1 MSDVKEL
8 QVTLTTDAEAAA
20 LTGGKKP
27 RRQRSTRKQRGGG
40 AVPAGEIPD
49 GTGGALSPQEAAVAE
64 GPEARVLKLDTST
77 PATPPTGILEP
88 VSGEGSG
95 APILAA
101 PKPMSGGGVT
111 TQEPI
116 SPLATALSITP
127 PAVTLPSLATTTIGG
142 AQPVGLKIGG
152 KRGVS
157 TVNTVPAAKILPTKR
172 RMSAAPPAQ
181 TLKKPKFKVGRG
193 GTMASETP
201 GVRDTVAGADSAAGG
216 TKVGG
221 AAKQTRRFK
230 ERKIKLTVKSSRAAR
245 EIRHKVKAQVR
256 SMSIADVR
264 KLLLKKNIIKTS
276 AAEKLPEEMLR
287 NMLRDY
293 MMLHNVE

>member
-64 GPEARVLKLDTST
+64 GPEARVLKLDTYT